1 MSLSES
7 NENASAENWLK
18 ILRLGLNE
26 HHGDRPYES
35 IVIRQD
41 VTDHVPIWNVPEH
54 WLGR

>member
-7 NENASAENWLK
+7 NEDAKAENRMK
-18 ILRLGLNE
+18 SFRLALTE
-26 HHGDRPYES
+26 RHGDRPYES

-54 WLGR
+54 